1 MDELTCANCPFDI
14 EQPNGKPF
22 CIQDA
27 TCEVSVKWLNEHE
40 RKIYNQA
47 IEDFFNKCW
56 KENIMFYLDTMDC
69 LKKVKEQLKQY

>member
-27 TCEVSVKWLNEHE
+27 TCEVCVKWLNEHE
-40 RKIYNQA
+40 RK
-47 IEDFFNKCW
+47 
-56 KENIMFYLDTMDC
+56 NI
-69 LKKVKEQLKQY
+69 QSSN